1 MADATRWV
9 PFWPPTSAASGY
21 RVNTLF
27 IFELALC
34 AAILALVF
42 GLIWV
47 FCIRYRRGSPAVR
60 SGAEA
65 KSWAVEIAWTAA
77 TLVCFLGLFVWGA
90 GMYVWLYQP
99 PPLAD
104 LELYVVGKQW
114 MWKIEHPGG
123 QREIDALHVPVGKT
137 VRLVLA
143 SQDVI
148 HSFFIPAFR
157 LKHDVV
163 PGTLETMWFR
173 PTATGSFALLCA
185 EFCGT
190 QHAHMDGQVVV
201 MEPAAYADW
210 LANQG
215 VSQSLAQQGE
225 GLFRQYG
232 CSGCHG
238 AHSTVRSPP
247 LEGLY
252 GKLVHLSDGSVVRA
266 DERYIRDSILLPNK
280 EIVAGYPPVMPS
292 FAGQLGEDEIMKLIA
307 YIQSLKSV
315 KASQGSGQ

>member
-1 MADATRWV
+1 MPASSRWV
-9 PFWPPTSAASGY
+9 PFWPETSAASGDT
-21 RVNTLF
+21 VDALF
-27 IFELALC
+27 IAELALC

-47 FCIRYRRGSPAVR
+47 FCIRYRRGSPASR
-60 SGAEA
+60 SAPAE
-65 KSWAVEIAWTAA
+65 KSWAIEIAWTGA
-77 TLVCFLGLFVWGA
+77 TLAGFLGLFVWGA
-90 GMYVWLYQP
+90 GMYVWLYKPPQP
-99 PPLAD
+99 AD
-104 LELYVVGKQW
+104 LELYVVGRQW
-114 MWKIEHPGG
+114 MWKVEHPGG
-123 QREIDALHVPVGKT
+123 QREIDALHVPVGKN

-173 PTATGSFALLCA
+173 PTQTGSFALLCA

-190 QHAHMDGQVVV
+190 QHAHMGGQVVV
-201 MEPAAYADW
+201 MEPAAYAGW

-215 VSQSLAQQGE
+215 ASQSLAQQGE
-225 GLFRQYG
+225 VLFRKYG

-238 AHSTVRSPP
+238 ANSTVHAP
-247 LEGLY
+247 LLAGLY

-292 FAGQLGEDEIMKLIA
+292 FAGQLGEDELMKLIA
-307 YIQSLKSV
+307 YIQSLKS
-315 KASQGSGQ
+315 AAANQGSAR

>member
-1 MADATRWV
+1 MDRAARWV
-9 PFWPPTSAASGY
+9 PFWPETSALSGDS
-21 RVNTLF
+21 VDTLF
-27 IFELALC
+27 IAELALC

-47 FCIRYRRGSPAVR
+47 FCIRYRRGSPVSR
-60 SGAEA
+60 SEPEA
-65 KSWAVEIAWTAA
+65 KSWYIESAWTGG
-77 TLVCFLGLFVWGA
+77 TLFVFLLLFLWGA
-90 GMYVWLYQP
+90 DMYVWLYKP
-99 PPLAD
+99 PALAD

-114 MWKIEHPGG
+114 MWQVEHPGG
-123 QREIDALHVPVGKT
+123 QREIDALHVPVGKN

-173 PTATGSFALLCA
+173 PTHTGNFALLCA

-190 QHAHMDGQVVV
+190 QHAHMEGQVVV
-201 MEPAAYADW
+201 MEAAAYAGW

-215 VSQSLAQQGE
+215 TSRSLAEQGE
-225 GLFRQYG
+225 ALFRQYG

-238 AHSTVRSPP
+238 ANSTVHAPP
-247 LEGLY
+247 LAGLY
-252 GKLVHLSDGSVVRA
+252 GKLAHLADGSVVRA
-266 DERYIRDSILLPNK
+266 DERYFRDSILLPNK
-280 EIVAGYPPVMPS
+280 EVVAGYPPVMPS

-307 YIQSLKSV
+307 YIQSLKP
-315 KASQGSGQ
+315 AEMNQGSAR